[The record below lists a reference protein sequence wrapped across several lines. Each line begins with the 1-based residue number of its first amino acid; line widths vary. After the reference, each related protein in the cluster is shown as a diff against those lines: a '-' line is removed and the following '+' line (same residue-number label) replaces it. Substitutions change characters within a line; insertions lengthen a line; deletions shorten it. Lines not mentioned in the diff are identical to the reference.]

1 MDITGVSRNSA
12 HLGEVS
18 ALAWAIVRF
27 PQPLASRYGRLR
39 RDPARPSLTRKRR
52 SHHMPRDSNPAMPCW
67 NDCHEAPRQAKKYG
81 GEAPTM
87 RFALHPTYGPL
98 GKAVEGC
105 VRRIVAI
112 VPVDLA
118 FALLKSARV
127 STAGAIRARY
137 HGSPRRVLFTA
148 SSGYLSQDA
157 RALASEGESNRDSF
171 FAPEY
176 QRGRRGDKT
185 AKPCRKYANC
195 TCCCAFQGARDITSG
210 MDSCRLLL
218 VQHRT
223 GALARAD
230 SRCSA
235 SRETE
240 KPTASV
246 PLLVS

>member
-1 MDITGVSRNSA
+1 MKPRSGEVPCLRSVVQARGDGARTSAQPSRAAMDITGVSRNSA

-157 RALASEGESNRDSF
+157 RPLASERESNCDSF

-185 AKPCRKYANC
+185 AKPCRNYANC
-195 TCCCAFQGARDITSG
+195 PCCCAFQGTRDITSG
-210 MDSCRLLL
+210 MDS
-218 VQHRT
+218 
-223 GALARAD
+223 
-230 SRCSA
+230 
-235 SRETE
+235 
-240 KPTASV
+240 
-246 PLLVS
+246 